1 MLGYEVI
8 ITLDI
13 QYLTL
18 VGGYQETVIFTTDA
32 IPGWG
37 QLVSNQRQTDVNCII
52 ALWEQDSNQASC
64 QIVLLFKIS
73 PGSRGSQVS
82 TGRHQGSPSPPS
94 YSLPATISDWRRKQ
108 IRVSLLNP
116 LTRILSKASGTKEG
130 LQYRGE

>member
-32 IPGWG
+32 ISGWG
-37 QLVSNQRQTDVNCII
+37 QLVSSQRQTDVSCIVVGI
-52 ALWEQDSNQASC
+52 GLKSRR
-64 QIVLLFKIS
+64 IVLLFKIS

-82 TGRHQGSPSPPS
+82 TGRRRGSPSPP
-94 YSLPATISDWRRKQ
+94 
-108 IRVSLLNP
+108 
-116 LTRILSKASGTKEG
+116 
-130 LQYRGE
+130 